1 MKIEGM
7 NKKTGIKYRNFV
19 IGTGYREW
27 NRIFTGGINRIY
39 KKKNLIK

>member
-19 IGTGYREW
+19 IGDWLQGMEQDFYLG
-27 NRIFTGGINRIY
+27 N
-39 KKKNLIK
+39 K

>member
-19 IGTGYREW
+19 IGDWLQGMEQG
-27 NRIFTGGINRIY
+27 FLPGE
-39 KKKNLIK
+39 